1 MRVCTASL
9 LALLLL
15 ACGCGGKTPG
25 QTGGPASGGAGG
37 HGETTAELPDLSE
50 MQVLIVVSQRD
61 FRDEELFKPRAL
73 LEKAGARVVVA
84 SSSLQPAKGMLGG
97 TAKPDVLLKDVD
109 PAEYHAVVLVGG
121 TGAKEYWDDDT
132 AHRVVRMAA
141 EQGKVVA
148 AICLAPVTLAN
159 AGVLDGKKATV
170 WRTES
175 GMLRAQGATYTG
187 ADVEVDGRIVTA
199 NGPEAADGFAEA
211 IAEAL
216 AEAQSQSPS

>member
-15 ACGCGGKTPG
+15 ACGCGGKTAG
-25 QTGGPASGGAGG
+25 QTGGSGSGG
-37 HGETTAELPDLSE
+37 TASQGATVADLPDLSE
-50 MQVLIVVSQRD
+50 MQVLMVISQRD
-61 FRDEELFKPRAL
+61 FRDEELFKPKAL
-73 LEKAGARVVVA
+73 LEKAGARVVLA
-84 SSSLQPAKGMLGG
+84 SSSLRPAKGMLGG
-97 TAKPDVLLKDVD
+97 TANPDVLLKEAD

-121 TGAKEYWDDDT
+121 SGAREYWDDET
-132 AHRVVRMAA
+132 THRLVGAAA

-175 GMLRAQGATYTG
+175 GRLRAQGATYTG

-199 NGPEAADGFAEA
+199 NGPDAADRFAQA
-211 IAEAL
+211 IGQAL
-216 AEAQSQSPS
+216 AEARGQPSG